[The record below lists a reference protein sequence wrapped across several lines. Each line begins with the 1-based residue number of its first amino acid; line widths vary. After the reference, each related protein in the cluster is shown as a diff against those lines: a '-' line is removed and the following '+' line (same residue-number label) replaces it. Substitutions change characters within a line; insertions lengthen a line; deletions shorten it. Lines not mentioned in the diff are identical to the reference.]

1 MIIGLTGTMASGK
14 DAIVDVLKR
23 KGFITLSLSDEVRAE
38 ARERG
43 IEITR
48 ENLQALGNEMRQN
61 QGPSVLAQR
70 ILMKISDPQKNYV
83 INGIRNPCEIAELK
97 NWPSFYLIAVDA
109 PQQLRFQRLMTRNR
123 PSDPKSFYEFMK
135 VDNTDQGVNQE
146 ETGQQTRAC
155 MKLADYMLFN
165 DFSMERLT
173 DKISFMVQ
181 QIMNKDALSRG
192 NVTVL

>member
-181 QIMNKDALSRG
+181 QIMKKDALSRG